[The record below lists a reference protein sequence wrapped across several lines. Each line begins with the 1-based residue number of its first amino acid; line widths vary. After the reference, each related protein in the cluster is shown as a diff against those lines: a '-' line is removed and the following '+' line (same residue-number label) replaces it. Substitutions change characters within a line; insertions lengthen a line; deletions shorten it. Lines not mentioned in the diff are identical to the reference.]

1 MPMLD
6 QEVGGALKQG
16 FSRVANAR
24 RSVLRCMPP
33 RVMEF
38 LDDRRGAVAVL
49 SALSLPVLLGFAG
62 LAIEVNYWYL
72 EKRKLQEAADSG
84 ALAGAYEYRAN
95 SSISSNSM
103 AASVTAAVGKSGYSA
118 LTTQTV
124 NRPPTSGTFA
134 VGGVNE
140 DHSAVEVTL
149 TETYST
155 LFVSLFGMQSL
166 DISTRAVAVSGG
178 VIGKACVLALERDLC
193 SADGIQFQGSLD
205 LDLVKCSVHSN
216 DSCGDGVNFNG
227 NPDVLADCLTTGGM
241 INGSSSNL
249 VLTGCSGMEPLA
261 GDVGDPFAKVVVPN
275 VSSESCQD
283 ANGVVSYLNET
294 PWWQHLLISSAHAA
308 ANGNGN
314 GNSGGGGGGSTTTF
328 TPGRYCGDMNFGSD
342 NVLDSGVY
350 FVEGDFF
357 ENGGTVTGSSVILVY
372 MNSDSTFDFRGNG
385 DLAITAPTA
394 DEIKANN
401 SSSTG
406 DGNGD
411 GIEDNAFELISDAQ
425 ADIWAGL
432 VLFNTSTNG
441 LGNVN
446 NCSNKINGTSG
457 ISAVGA
463 IYFPNTCITFTGN
476 DKTAS
481 NGECLQVIAGNI
493 ALSGNAGLDSTGC
506 DPSYNIATFATMVGL
521 VE

>member
-1 MPMLD
+1 MPMVD
-6 QEVGGALKQG
+6 HDVVGGARKKG
-16 FSRVANAR
+16 FFGVAHAKRCLAVCLPSRVH
-24 RSVLRCMPP
+24 
-33 RVMEF
+33 EIF
-38 LDDRRGAVAVL
+38 DDRRGAVAVL

-84 ALAGAYEYRAN
+84 ALAGAYEYRAK
-95 SSISSNSM
+95 SSISSSSM
-103 AASVTAAVGKSGYSA
+103 ATAVTAAVGKSGYAA

-134 VGGVNE
+134 IGGVNE
-140 DHSAVEVTL
+140 DPSAVEVVL

-155 LFVSLFGMQSL
+155 LFVSLFGMSTL

-178 VIGKACVLALERDLC
+178 TIGKACVLALERDLC

-205 LDLVKCSVHSN
+205 LDLVECSVHSN
-216 DSCGDGVNFNG
+216 DSCGDGLNFNG
-227 NPDVLADCLTTGGM
+227 NPDVLTDCLTTGGT
-241 INGSSSNL
+241 INGSSSGL
-249 VLTGCSGMEPLA
+249 VLTACTGMEPLA
-261 GDVGDPFAKVVVPN
+261 GDVGDPFANVAVPN
-275 VSSESCQD
+275 VSGESCQD

-294 PWWQHLLISSAHAA
+294 PWWQRLLISSAHAA
-308 ANGNGN
+308 ANGNSN
-314 GNSGGGGGGSTTTF
+314 GGGGGGGGTTTF

-342 NVLDSGVY
+342 NVLESGVY
-350 FVEGDFF
+350 FIEGDFF
-357 ENGGTVTGSSVILVY
+357 ENGGTVTGGSVILVY

-394 DEIKANN
+394 DEIKDNN

-441 LGNVN
+441 VGDVN

-476 DKTAS
+476 DKTSS